1 MRTSKKELFLLGMY
15 VAFMVMANT
24 LGTKITNLAGTRVSV
39 GIFMMPFMFLIT
51 DIVGEVSGE
60 ERARLF
66 VQVAEAM
73 LVVLLGFT
81 WLCIRMRPNATWGNQ
96 EAYVAVFGSTLRMTI
111 ASLIS
116 FIISQN
122 LDVRLFF
129 SLRKAC
135 NGRKL
140 WIRNNV
146 ATIISQF
153 IDTCIFEY
161 LAFWHLSP
169 KFTTAFVFSL
179 VLPYWGFKVVFAL
192 CDTPFCYLGV
202 RWLKKGYED

>member
-24 LGTKITNLAGTRVSV
+24 LGTKITNLAGIRVSV

-66 VQVAEAM
+66 VQVTEAM

-116 FIISQN
+116 FI
-122 LDVRLFF
+122 RL
-129 SLRKAC
+129 
-135 NGRKL
+135 
-140 WIRNNV
+140 
-146 ATIISQF
+146 ATAGNSGSA
-153 IDTCIFEY
+153 TMSRPSS
-161 LAFWHLSP
+161 AS
-169 KFTTAFVFSL
+169 SS
-179 VLPYWGFKVVFAL
+179 
-192 CDTPFCYLGV
+192 TPVSSSIWPSGT
-202 RWLKKGYED
+202 